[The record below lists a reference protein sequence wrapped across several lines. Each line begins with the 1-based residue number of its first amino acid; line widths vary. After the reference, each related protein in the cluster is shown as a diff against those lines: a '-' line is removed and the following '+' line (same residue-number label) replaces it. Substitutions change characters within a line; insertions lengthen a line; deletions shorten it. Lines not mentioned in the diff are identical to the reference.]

1 MGDVIKMSFD
11 NRVVIVSNYA
21 TEALNNELSYWGDR
35 GFRLVSTEMAANT
48 YHDVFWDGSGCNL
61 LNNMEPCKFEQKD
74 HSDGSLLFASLE
86 EIIDAAD

>member
-1 MGDVIKMSFD
+1 MAIQQDAHLIREMRQMEDVIKMNFD

-48 YHDVFWDGSGCNL
+48 CGVTVMY
-61 LNNMEPCKFEQKD
+61 
-74 HSDGSLLFASLE
+74 LFFTKEA
-86 EIIDAAD
+86 

>member
-1 MGDVIKMSFD
+1 MEDVIKMSFD

-48 YHDVFWDGSGCNL
+48 YGVTVMYLFL
-61 LNNMEPCKFEQKD
+61 QKRRKIN
-74 HSDGSLLFASLE
+74 G
-86 EIIDAAD
+86 